1 MAVESNQDNEAH
13 LKKSVFLDGSIAMRR
28 RNGFTLIEL
37 LVVVAIIALLIAILL
52 PSLGKAREQANM
64 TRCAANMKGL
74 ALAVITYAGDNNNA
88 EVITRVE
95 VGGTAHYASGFFWAT
110 ELVKQG
116 YVHASNDLSP
126 NGTPNAASSRSPFFC
141 PDCLLQQNTGSLSG
155 TASCPQDPRLKGFDE
170 YDTGSAAGVN
180 QPGDT
185 TIFTWYMPNSHNVS
199 NGNRP
204 ELFNGTSS
212 GGATPFLDWN
222 ATGDANA
229 GSGDMLPLTTTSSY
243 LRKFTQVT
251 QQSRMVMLVES
262 QNTTNDT
269 PGSGVG
275 ANGSPAE
282 LVNRIRGCHG
292 SPTNGGQDGK
302 TEFAF
307 FDGHVQP
314 YDTAPFEITGM
325 FKQSPIRPT
334 NQEVMTYLQEQY

>member
-1 MAVESNQDNEAH
+1 MVGESQREIEAPLVE
-13 LKKSVFLDGSIAMRR
+13 SVFLDGSKAMRR
-28 RNGFTLIEL
+28 RLGFTLIEL

-74 ALAVITYAGDNNNA
+74 ALAVITYASENNSA

-95 VGGTAHYASGFFWAT
+95 FGGTAHYANGFFWAT

-116 YVHASNDLSP
+116 YVKGSNDLNP
-126 NGTPNAASSRSPFFC
+126 GGTNNPASSRSPFFC
-141 PDCLLQQNTGSLSG
+141 PDCLLLQNTGSLSG
-155 TASCPQDPRLKGFDE
+155 TASCPQDPRLKAYDE
-170 YDTGSAAGVN
+170 YDTGSAGSGANQAG
-180 QPGDT
+180 DM
-185 TIFTWYMPNSHNVS
+185 TIYTWYMPNSHNIS

-229 GSGDMLPLTTTSSY
+229 GNGDGLPLAQTSSY

-269 PGSGVG
+269 PGT
-275 ANGSPAE
+275 APAE
-282 LVNRIRGCHG
+282 LINRIRGCHG

-302 TEFAF
+302 TMFAF
-307 FDGHVQP
+307 FDGHVLP
-314 YDTAPFEITGM
+314 YDTAPFEVTGT